1 MALQKCSS
9 GLGATIG
16 PIIWVIGMSTIQ
28 FGGKWRRKILVW
40 KCFGKIIANANFL
53 DRRASSRQMPMVGS
67 VADPVDAEAAVEG
80 ANDGPVAM
88 RDEIN

>member
-1 MALQKCSS
+1 
-9 GLGATIG
+9 
-16 PIIWVIGMSTIQ
+16 
-28 FGGKWRRKILVW
+28 
-40 KCFGKIIANANFL
+40 
-53 DRRASSRQMPMVGS
+53 MPMVGS

>member
-1 MALQKCSS
+1 MALQKCSL

-40 KCFGKIIANANFL
+40 KFFGMIIANANFFG
-53 DRRASSRQMPMVGS
+53 RASSRQMPMVGS